1 MALAPKA
8 QVGVMFE
15 AEVWEGLT
23 AIVKELRDQRKV
35 RASRNALLIALLV
48 RGLPVDERAA
58 LDLVGRYDLLAA
70 VLGLPVAFAGIQA
83 GLEGWPLTL
92 LVLPV
97 MFIASLVDRDGFYGH
112 R

>member
-1 MALAPKA
+1 MRPVNRTLLAL
-8 QVGVMFE
+8 
-15 AEVWEGLT
+15 
-23 AIVKELRDQRKV
+23 
-35 RASRNALLIALLV
+35 
-48 RGLPVDERAA
+48 
-58 LDLVGRYDLLAA
+58 LLAA

-83 GLEGWPLTL
+83 GLGGWPLTL